1 MGQTS
6 SCQSLPH
13 FLCVLLQ
20 PGFRLQVLTDPG
32 RQLLV
37 SPDLSTAHSTTIV
50 KQASNFRFALFNLYL
65 VEDPDLSTAHSTTI
79 VKQVRGAA
87 CQWDVRT
94 AVGHTVLLVAFSSF
108 LQCPPP
114 SSRQP
119 GGLCPS
125 ARSATS
131 LSPRSRLNTRSVVI
145 CGQHGTQE
153 TPQPIPVWLEEATA
167 HPGSQGSVQLR
178 PQPSLHSRSIE
189 G

>member
-50 KQASNFRFALFNLYL
+50 KQASNFRFALINLYL

-79 VKQVRGAA
+79 VNRFVVQPASGTSGPRLDTPCCSSPSRASSSV
-87 CQWDVRT
+87 
-94 AVGHTVLLVAFSSF
+94 HLLLLGNREV
-108 LQCPPP
+108 
-114 SSRQP
+114 
-119 GGLCPS
+119 
-125 ARSATS
+125 
-131 LSPRSRLNTRSVVI
+131 
-145 CGQHGTQE
+145 
-153 TPQPIPVWLEEATA
+153 
-167 HPGSQGSVQLR
+167 SVQVLV
-178 PQPSLHSRSIE
+178 QPHLSLLGRA
-189 G
+189 